1 MTEPRDETPSSGLDS
16 APAPASSPP
25 PGPAS
30 ADGPD
35 GGHRPFIERLG
46 LAFLALGLA
55 LMFGGVAV
63 AAWVGGAAFLAVM
76 AAIGALMTAWAGAN
90 TLFRG

>member
-1 MTEPRDETPSSGLDS
+1 MTEPRDD
-16 APAPASSPP
+16 APAGAAPAGDTASSPAP
-25 PGPAS
+25 S
-30 ADGPD
+30 APEAAD

-46 LAFLALGLA
+46 LAFIALVLA

-63 AAWVGGAAFLAVM
+63 AAWVGGAAFLAIM